1 MADTTTKTKPTNEE
15 MINQMYD
22 AALTGQ
28 KTQLEQNYNKGLADL
43 EAEQQKIQQQ
53 TDENLNRTYVEA
65 AKAQKNWNEVQNAYG
80 LTSGAMGQAR
90 LAQDNQL
97 QADLTALRGAQATVD
112 ANIERERTTLSQE
125 YMAAI
130 AQAQADNDL
139 QRAQALYDQAKAD
152 EADLL
157 AKQTEA
163 GKLLAAAGDYSIL
176 GNIYGLTPEQVAL
189 LNNGGKTTT
198 GGGTTQTGGNGWF
211 NPDGTLNEK
220 AIADNYAA
228 WERYCNANGLDPE
241 TGMPRGA
248 KNTAVGSG
256 FLNMGNTNL
265 IITPE
270 GKANLAAAI
279 EGLANKGVDD
289 PTSSEMLNILDTMYR
304 NNELNSDE
312 YMMLLRQYQ

>member
-28 KTQLEQNYNKGLADL
+28 KTQLEQNYNQGLADL
-43 EAEQQKIQQQ
+43 EAEQQKLQQQ

-112 ANIERERTTLSQE
+112 ANIERERTTLSQQ

-139 QRAQALYDQAKAD
+139 QRAQALYDQAKED
-152 EADLL
+152 EAALL
-157 AKQTEA
+157 AKQTQA
-163 GKLLAAAGDYSIL
+163 GNLMAAAGDYSIL
-176 GNIYGLTPEQVAL
+176 ANIYGLTPEQAAL
-189 LNNGGKTTT
+189 LESKYKEANSVT
-198 GGGTTQTGGNGWF
+198 GGTVFEPETGGNEWQ
-211 NPDGTLNEK
+211 NPDGSWNWDKISQYKSL
-220 AIADNYAA
+220 

-241 TGMPRGA
+241 TGAPRSEEPTTRKPGLTAAWEAADGQEGATPAEKRGA
-248 KNTAVGSG
+248 YVKLLKEYGIEPGTSEYDYQ
-256 FLNMGNTNL
+256 MG
-265 IITPE
+265 IWDS
-270 GKANLAAAI
+270 A
-279 EGLANKGVDD
+279 
-289 PTSSEMLNILDTMYR
+289 SH
-304 NNELNSDE
+304 
-312 YMMLLRQYQ
+312 